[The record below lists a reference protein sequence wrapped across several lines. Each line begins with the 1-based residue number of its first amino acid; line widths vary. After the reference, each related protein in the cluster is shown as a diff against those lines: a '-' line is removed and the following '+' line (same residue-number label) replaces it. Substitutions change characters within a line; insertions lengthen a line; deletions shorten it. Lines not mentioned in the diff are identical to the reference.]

1 MRASVLQ
8 RRYWHI
14 ADIPLVV
21 NEWSPD
27 TALDPPD
34 LSAMPIWID
43 LKGVPSLLFSHKAL
57 KCLSRAAGKFVK
69 LHPYTERCTRL
80 DVARVLVEVNL
91 NKPLVEK
98 ISCLDKDGATVMI
111 EVCYPWLPPKCNVC
125 NAWGHQGS
133 NCKRITVLQKD
144 KEVEVPKEDAGVSD
158 VVINGDG
165 TVRYDL
171 NTNRNVVTELLQELE
186 GLPPALGSN
195 IVGDISREA
204 FEKGNTS
211 CSDGLEA
218 ATQDWAVVGRI
229 DPNLVTSEVPKAVE
243 SLDGVQGQNDVLIS
257 PSRFSVLALEGI
269 GEDVTNE
276 EEELEEGEVIADLLT
291 EDTKLK
297 DPARTGRF
305 RPGPSLKL
313 SKQLPARSKDLRL
326 KTLKYDMRL
335 LNKTHYGDLPARTK
349 EAFEEMCRCQNMVL
363 LDPNPLLNL
372 AGTFEASVVVTFMIY
387 MRVSR
392 IFRCRRKIKGG
403 IRFFGNMQRTLI
415 KRSSHRL
422 AGSLCGRRINPDW
435 SLTLQFVTNN
445 NLQLMDKILLKM
457 VFQTCVYY
465 MWKERNERRH
475 QRGFRTVDQAIRI
488 VDKAIR
494 NRISS
499 LRYGPVHR
507 FAGLLQRWFE
517 VFDRP

>member
-1 MRASVLQ
+1 MDTLGDGDGGDSPHESSLPLTVVLNDAPPRLVTGSPPETGSPWRKSPLAEPAPPSEPIDGVVSITLPEEILTDPNPLWRCYVVGYFIGDAPHVGSIHATVNRLWSSPKMGSKIDVQFLDKTTVLFRIENPQMRARVLQ
-8 RRYWHI
+8 RRHWHI

-21 NEWSPD
+21 NEWSPE

-69 LHPYTERCTRL
+69 LHPHTERCTRL

-133 NCKRITVLQKD
+133 NCKSKRITVLQKD

-195 IVGDISREA
+195 NVGDISREA

-313 SKQLPARSKDLRL
+313 SKQLPARSKDLRV
-326 KTLKYDMRL
+326 
-335 LNKTHYGDLPARTK
+335 KTHTCSK
-349 EAFEEMCRCQNMVL
+349 K
-363 LDPNPLLNL
+363 
-372 AGTFEASVVVTFMIY
+372 TS
-387 MRVSR
+387 SR
-392 IFRCRRKIKGG
+392 K
-403 IRFFGNMQRTLI
+403 L
-415 KRSSHRL
+415 
-422 AGSLCGRRINPDW
+422 
-435 SLTLQFVTNN
+435 
-445 NLQLMDKILLKM
+445 
-457 VFQTCVYY
+457 
-465 MWKERNERRH
+465 
-475 QRGFRTVDQAIRI
+475 
-488 VDKAIR
+488 
-494 NRISS
+494 
-499 LRYGPVHR
+499 
-507 FAGLLQRWFE
+507 
-517 VFDRP
+517 